1 MNIYKSI
8 IENFKEGNKIPLL
21 TRNLSDIYL
30 GTSSTI
36 VNGQFY
42 ENAILF
48 KISETNIKRITS
60 EFIELTYQY
69 FEENNKSFP
78 NREWYKTHEKLS
90 YEYKSRPCNYS
101 VAQGLINA
109 ILEKIQ

>member
-1 MNIYKSI
+1 MTIYNLI
-8 IENFKEGNKIPLL
+8 IKNFKEGDKIPLL
-21 TRNLSDIYL
+21 TSNLSDVYL
-30 GTSSTI
+30 GTSPTK
-36 VNGQFY
+36 VNGQLH

-48 KISETNIKRITS
+48 KISETIKKRITS

-90 YEYKSRPCNYS
+90 YEYNSRPCNYS
-101 VAQGLINA
+101 VVQGLIMEA
-109 ILEKIQ
+109 IKKK